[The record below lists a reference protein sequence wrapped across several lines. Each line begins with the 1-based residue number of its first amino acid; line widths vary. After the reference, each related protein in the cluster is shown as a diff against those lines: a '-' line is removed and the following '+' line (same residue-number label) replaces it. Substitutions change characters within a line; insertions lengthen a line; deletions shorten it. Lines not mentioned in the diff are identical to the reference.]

1 MRQRLKTLL
10 DEAIAAAIAAG
21 ELPPEAADTDFSI
34 GTPPTPELGDF
45 SSNAAMALAKV
56 ARRAPQQIAQILVAH
71 LPSDR
76 HVDSVEVAPPA
87 FLNFHLS
94 QAWFADTVAECL
106 RLGEAYG
113 RADWG
118 AGKRV
123 QVEFV
128 SANPVGPIHI
138 GNARGGPY
146 GDVLASL
153 LEATGHTV
161 EREYYVNDGPENTQ
175 IGIFG
180 ASLQARYLQALGE
193 DAELPEKGYQGE
205 YVTELAARIL
215 AEHGD
220 RHRDVPRDSEGAFI
234 FFNLVRDHMIEVLR
248 EDCEAV
254 GIRFDVW
261 FSEQTLYETGAVSAA
276 VARLAELGVTY
287 ERDGAV
293 WLRSSEFGDDEDR
306 VVVRQTGSPTYLA
319 SDVAYGMNKV
329 LDRGFQRI
337 FYVWG
342 PDHAGY
348 VARLKAAL
356 RAVGIPPDDV
366 EIIIYQIV
374 RILREGEPV
383 KMSKRAG
390 NAIWL
395 SDIVEEV
402 GRDAVRFFFLM
413 RSVDAHLDFDL
424 AIASRQTE
432 ENPVYYSQYAHARI
446 RSICREGEARGLAGS
461 STENLH
467 LLTHPAERELMRCI
481 SNYPEMITDATVRRA
496 PHRLTHYSTDMA
508 RMFHQFYGVCRVLD
522 AEAPELSSARLAL
535 CEAAAQVLGNLLGLL
550 GVSAP
555 ERM

>member
-10 DEAIAAAIAAG
+10 DEAIAAAIAAA
-21 ELPPEAADTDFSI
+21 ELPPESADTDFSI
-34 GTPPTPELGDF
+34 DSPPRPELGDF
-45 SSNAAMALAKV
+45 SANAAMALAKV
-56 ARRAPQQIAQILVAH
+56 ARRAPQQIAQVLLAH
-71 LPSDR
+71 LPIDPL
-76 HVDSVEVAPPA
+76 VESVEIAPPA
-87 FLNFHLS
+87 FINFHVS
-94 QAWFADTVAECL
+94 QAWFAEAVAGCL
-106 RLGEAYG
+106 KRGEAYG
-113 RADWG
+113 RDDWG

-153 LEATGHTV
+153 LEATGHSV
-161 EREYYVNDGPENTQ
+161 AREYYINDGPGNTQ
-175 IGIFG
+175 AQTFG

-193 DAELPEKGYQGE
+193 EVELPEKGYQGE
-205 YVTELAARIL
+205 YVTDLAAGIL
-215 AEHGD
+215 ADHGD
-220 RHRDVPRDSEGAFI
+220 KYRDVPRDGEGAYL
-234 FFNLVRDHMIEVLR
+234 FFTLVRDSMIDVLR
-248 EDCEAV
+248 EDCEAL
-254 GIRFDVW
+254 GIRFDEW
-261 FSEQTLYETGAVSAA
+261 FCESNLYDTGAVTAA
-276 VARLAELGVTY
+276 VARLAELGATY

-306 VVVRQTGSPTYLA
+306 VVVRQTGAPTYIA
-319 SDVAYGMNKV
+319 GDVAYGMNKV
-329 LDRGFQRI
+329 IDRGFEHI
-337 FYVWG
+337 IYVWG

-356 RAVGIPPDDV
+356 RAVGIAPEDV

-374 RILREGEPV
+374 RVLREGEPV

-395 SDIVEEV
+395 REIVEEV

-424 AIASRQTE
+424 AIASCQTE

-446 RSICREGEARGLAGS
+446 RSICREGEARGFAGS
-461 STENLH
+461 SLENLQ

-481 SNYPEMITDATVRRA
+481 SNYPEMISDATRRRA
-496 PHRLTHYSTDMA
+496 PHRLTHYSTEMA
-508 RMFHQFYGVCRVLD
+508 RIFHQFYGLCRVLD
-522 AEAPELSSARLAL
+522 PEAPELSSARLAL